1 MTFPKLLEMFKLIYS
16 YILYDVIINIR
27 MSTKD
32 ELQKL
37 SLNQV
42 VDRNMCLPP
51 SKDQNCCTENS
62 LYSGERKVKATAP
75 QTK

>member
-1 MTFPKLLEMFKLIYS
+1 MTFPKLLEIFKLIYS

-42 VDRNMCLPP
+42 VVRNLCLPP
-51 SKDQNCCTENS
+51 
-62 LYSGERKVKATAP
+62 
-75 QTK
+75 